1 MKNEEKEDEEEEGCS
16 CDCCSQRPISFLI
29 IFIIVLDSISIIMNV
44 LVILITNWKYAK
56 LVSFI
61 LTTISLFFLCVV
73 LGFDITIL
81 ILKKHLYKNN
91 KKYNV
96 SKIFSLIILIIN
108 PIMFI
113 LNIFLAIY
121 ISIKLHI
128 ADYPEYGGRERNEEY
143 INSHPDE
150 FGSVS
155 SGQFVVAALCP
166 TIASITQFIC
176 MFFSINLFRRIY
188 YLPENYGDER
198 KQNEVKVTND
208 KEQKNNEDVGYKNNL
223 KMTKTDDRLYPNKKN
238 LPKDLKYSSE
248 RIFEEINNEENKK

>member
-1 MKNEEKEDEEEEGCS
+1 MKNEEKEEEDEDCCS
-16 CDCCSQRPISFLI
+16 CDCCIQRPISFLI
-29 IFIIVLDSISIIMNV
+29 IFIIILDSISIIMNV
-44 LVILITNWKYAK
+44 IVIVITNWKYAK

-61 LTTISLFFLCVV
+61 LTIISLFFLCII

-91 KKYNV
+91 RKYIV

-108 PIMFI
+108 PLMFI

-128 ADYPEYGGRERNEEY
+128 ADYPEYGGRERNEDY
-143 INSHPDE
+143 INSHPEE

-155 SGQFVVAALCP
+155 SAEFVVAALFP
-166 TIASITQFIC
+166 TLASISQFIC
-176 MFFSINLFRRIY
+176 MFFSIALFRRVY
-188 YLPENYGDER
+188 YLPENYADE
-198 KQNEVKVTND
+198 KNQNEVKVTIDNA
-208 KEQKNNEDVGYKNNL
+208 QKSDEVVGYKSNL

-238 LPKDLKYSSE
+238 LPKDLVYSSE
-248 RIFEEINNEENKK
+248 RVFEEINNEGNNK